1 MAKKVP
7 NIAVYFVL
15 YKIKVMDYIEPAPI
29 KDKENPLE
37 SMMERFNI
45 AAQKLG
51 LSDEVY
57 NVLKNPAKQVI
68 VSIPITRDNGKI
80 EVFEG
85 IRVIHSNILGPA
97 KGGIRFAPDVHLD
110 EVKALAAWMTWKCA
124 VVDIPY
130 GGAKGGVRCN
140 PREMSAGE
148 IERLMR
154 AYTLA
159 MIDVF
164 GPDKDI
170 PAPDMGTGPREMAWL
185 MDEYSKVHGTTVNSV
200 VTGKPLV
207 LGGSLG
213 RPEATGRGVM
223 ISALAAMAKLRIN
236 PYQAT
241 CAVQGFGNVGAGAA
255 VLLEERGLKVVS
267 VSDIS
272 GAYYNDQGINISE
285 AIAYRNE
292 NGGIL
297 EGFMGAEKLD
307 EASELL
313 ELEVDLLIPAAVED
327 VITIKNVDKIKA
339 KLIVEGANGP
349 TSYNADK
356 IINEKGIMAVPDILA
371 NAGGV
376 TVSYFEWV
384 QNRSGYKWTADR
396 VNRRSD
402 RIMKAAFDHVY
413 ETSLKYGV
421 PLRIAA
427 YIAAIDKVA
436 KTYTYRGG
444 Y

>member
-1 MAKKVP
+1 MA
-7 NIAVYFVL
+7 
-15 YKIKVMDYIEPAPI
+15 YIEPAPI
-29 KDKENPLE
+29 KDRENPLE

-45 AAQKLG
+45 AAEKLG

-68 VSIPITRDNGKI
+68 VSLPITMDSGKI
-80 EVFEG
+80 QVFEG

-110 EVKALAAWMTWKCA
+110 EVRALAAWMTWKCA

-140 PREMSAGE
+140 PREMSKGE
-148 IERLMR
+148 IERLVR
-154 AYTLA
+154 AYTMA

-185 MDEYSKVHGTTVNSV
+185 MDEYSKAHGMTIPAV

-213 RPEATGRGVM
+213 RTEATGRGVM
-223 ISALAAMAKLRIN
+223 VSALAAMQKLKIN
-236 PYQAT
+236 PFQAT
-241 CAVQGFGNVGAGAA
+241 CAVQGFGNVGSWAA
-255 VLLEERGLKVVS
+255 RLLEERGLKVVAI
-267 VSDIS
+267 SDHT
-272 GAYYNDQGINISE
+272 GAFYNEKGINVVE
-285 AIAYRNE
+285 AIAYRDGN
-292 NGGIL
+292 NGTL
-297 EGFMGAEKLD
+297 EGFAGGDKMENAG
-307 EASELL
+307 
-313 ELEVDLLIPAAVED
+313 DLLTLKIDVLVPAAVED
-327 VITIKNVDKIKA
+327 VITTANADQIKA

-349 TSYNADK
+349 TSAKADA
-356 IINEKGIMAVPDILA
+356 ILNEKGIMAVPDILA

-384 QNRSGYKWTADR
+384 QNRLGYKWTADR

-402 RIMKAAFDHVY
+402 RIMKDAFDNVY
-413 ETSLKYGV
+413 QASIKYNV
-421 PLRIAA
+421 PMRIAA
-427 YIAAIDKVA
+427 YIVAIDKVA
-436 KTYTYRGG
+436 QTYTYRGG
-444 Y
+444 L

>member
-1 MAKKVP
+1 
-7 NIAVYFVL
+7 
-15 YKIKVMDYIEPAPI
+15 MDYIEPAPI
-29 KDKENPLE
+29 KERENPLE

-57 NVLKNPAKQVI
+57 NVLKNPAKQVV
-68 VSIPITRDNGKI
+68 VSIPITRDSGKI

-110 EVKALAAWMTWKCA
+110 EIKALAAWMTWKCA

-241 CAVQGFGNVGAGAA
+241 CAVQGFGNVGSGAA
-255 VLLEERGLKVVS
+255 VLLAERGLKVVA

-272 GAYYNDQGINISE
+272 GAYYNDKGINISE
-285 AIAYRNE
+285 AISYRNE

-297 EGFMGAEKLD
+297 EGFLGAEKLD

-313 ELEVDLLIPAAVED
+313 ELDVDVLIPAAVED
-327 VITIKNVDKIKA
+327 VITIKNVDRVKA

-349 TSYNADK
+349 TSFNADK

-402 RIMKAAFDHVY
+402 RIMKSAFDNVY
-413 ETSLKYGV
+413 EASLKYGV

>member
-1 MAKKVP
+1 MA
-7 NIAVYFVL
+7 YL
-15 YKIKVMDYIEPAPI
+15 EPAPI
-29 KDKENPLE
+29 KDRENPLE

-45 AAQKLG
+45 AAEKLG

-68 VSIPITRDNGKI
+68 VSLPITMDNGKI
-80 EVFEG
+80 QVFEG

-110 EVKALAAWMTWKCA
+110 EVRALAAWMTWKCA

-140 PREMSAGE
+140 PREMSKGE
-148 IERLMR
+148 IERLVR
-154 AYTLA
+154 AYTMA

-185 MDEYSKVHGTTVNSV
+185 MDEYSKAHGMTIPAV

-213 RPEATGRGVM
+213 RTEATGRGVM
-223 ISALAAMAKLRIN
+223 VSALAAMQKLKIN
-236 PYQAT
+236 PFQAT
-241 CAVQGFGNVGAGAA
+241 CAVQGFGNVGSWAA
-255 VLLEERGLKVVS
+255 RLLEERGLKIVAI
-267 VSDIS
+267 SDHT
-272 GAYYNDQGINISE
+272 GAFYNEKGINVVE
-285 AIAYRNE
+285 AIDYRDAN
-292 NGGIL
+292 NGTL
-297 EGFMGAEKLD
+297 EGYTGGEKMAD
-307 EASELL
+307 AA
-313 ELEVDLLIPAAVED
+313 DLLTLQVDVLVPAAVED
-327 VITIKNVDKIKA
+327 VITIANADQIKA

-349 TSYNADK
+349 TSAKADA
-356 IINEKGIMAVPDILA
+356 ILNQKGIMAVPDILA

-384 QNRSGYKWTADR
+384 QNRLGYKWTADR

-402 RIMKAAFDHVY
+402 RIMKDAFDTVY
-413 ETSLKYGV
+413 QASVKYEV
-421 PLRIAA
+421 PMRIAA
-427 YIAAIDKVA
+427 YIVAIDKVA
-436 KTYTYRGG
+436 KTYTFRGG
-444 Y
+444 F

>member
-1 MAKKVP
+1 MA
-7 NIAVYFVL
+7 
-15 YKIKVMDYIEPAPI
+15 YIEPAPI
-29 KDKENPLE
+29 KDRENPLE

-45 AAQKLG
+45 AAEKLG

-68 VSIPITRDNGKI
+68 VSLPITMDSGKI
-80 EVFEG
+80 QVFEG

-110 EVKALAAWMTWKCA
+110 EVRALAAWMTWKCA

-130 GGAKGGVRCN
+130 GGGKGGVRCN
-140 PREMSAGE
+140 PREMSKGE
-148 IERLMR
+148 IERLVR
-154 AYTLA
+154 AYTMA

-185 MDEYSKVHGTTVNSV
+185 MDEYSKAHGMTIPAV

-213 RPEATGRGVM
+213 RTEATGRGVM
-223 ISALAAMAKLRIN
+223 VTALAAMQKLKIN
-236 PYQAT
+236 PFSAT
-241 CAVQGFGNVGAGAA
+241 CAVQGFGNVGSWAA
-255 VLLEERGLKVVS
+255 QLLEERGLKIVAI
-267 VSDIS
+267 SDHT
-272 GAYYNDQGINISE
+272 GAFYNDKGINIQE
-285 AIAYRNE
+285 AIKHKDAHM
-292 NGGIL
+292 GTL
-297 EGFMGAEKLD
+297 EGFTGGDRMEDPGD
-307 EASELL
+307 LL
-313 ELEVDLLIPAAVED
+313 TLEVDVLVPAAMED
-327 VITIKNVDKIKA
+327 VITAKNAEKIRA

-349 TSYNADK
+349 TSAKADA
-356 IINEKGIMAVPDILA
+356 ILNEKGIMAVPDILA

-384 QNRSGYKWTADR
+384 QNRLGYKWTADR

-402 RIMKAAFDHVY
+402 RIMKDAFEHVY
-413 ETSLKYGV
+413 EASVKYSV
-421 PLRIAA
+421 PMRIAA
-427 YIAAIDKVA
+427 YIVAIDKVA
-436 KTYTYRGG
+436 KTYTFRGG
-444 Y
+444 F